1 MRPAFFL
8 FATLL
13 ALVGFAADAAVDTAA
28 TKNPVRQTKG
38 QNVLPESV
46 EGVPEAEYTK
56 IRRALLMSYGNES
69 ISAARNRL
77 NELKER
83 TRFTKGRN
91 ESEDLRLDFEKAR
104 DAMVKATIDSVL
116 KLDPSINKDS
126 LVITLNAI
134 EEATKKRGQEA
145 TQRAREKEA
154 AEAKLAKKDAPEA
167 KPETAVAAATEE
179 KPMTPAQLLADVE
192 GVSAEDMTKF
202 RIAAFVAQ
210 KDPTV
215 KELKAKQNEMRKE
228 ADPDHPLG
236 GTAAFY
242 EFNCTAVEVEVD
254 RETGDVV
261 IARHVIVSDVG
272 TALNPLHV
280 RGQDEVAAIT
290 EAAMR
295 GEITDFADSLRR
307 RVKLLAGLPA
317 EALERVYTER
327 LRLNPGAETLVSTAR
342 AAGLKVLLVSGGFTF
357 FTALAAA
364 IVPSSVD

>member
-1 MRPAFFL
+1 MRSAFFIL
-8 FATLL
+8 ASLL
-13 ALVGFAADAAVDTAA
+13 ALAGFAADAPVDAAA

-104 DAMVKATIDSVL
+104 DAMVKATIESVL

-145 TQRAREKEA
+145 TQRAREKEVA
-154 AEAKLAKKDAPEA
+154 DAKLAQKDAPEA
-167 KPETAVAAATEE
+167 KPETAVAKVEE

-210 KDPTV
+210 KNPTV

-228 ADPDHPLG
+228 AEFASPDEKKNMRNDFEVLIADLRKA
-236 GTAAFY
+236 TLAAVSKAAPSLSK
-242 EFNCTAVEVEVD
+242 ETLEKIMEAVE
-254 RETGDVV
+254 
-261 IARHVIVSDVG
+261 
-272 TALNPLHV
+272 
-280 RGQDEVAAIT
+280 
-290 EAAMR
+290 
-295 GEITDFADSLRR
+295 
-307 RVKLLAGLPA
+307 
-317 EALERVYTER
+317 ER
-327 LRLNPGAETLVSTAR
+327 A
-342 AAGLKVLLVSGGFTF
+342 K
-357 FTALAAA
+357 AAA
-364 IVPSSVD
+364 AKKGSKATKTPLKPFPFGEKK

>member
-8 FATLL
+8 FATLF
-13 ALVGFAADAAVDTAA
+13 ALVGFAADAPVDAAA
-28 TKNPVRQTKG
+28 TKNPVRQAKG
-38 QNVLPESV
+38 QSNLPESV
-46 EGVPEAEYTK
+46 DGVPAEEYAK
-56 IRRALLMSYGNES
+56 IRRALLMSYGNET
-69 ISAARNRL
+69 ISAARIRL

-167 KPETAVAAATEE
+167 KPETAEAKVEE
-179 KPMTPAQLLADVE
+179 KPMTPVQLLADVE

-202 RIAAFVAQ
+202 RIAAFAAQ

-228 ADPDHPLG
+228 AEFASPDEKKNMRNDFEVLMDDMRKANL
-236 GTAAFY
+236 AAVSKAAPSLSK
-242 EFNCTAVEVEVD
+242 ETLEKIMEAVE
-254 RETGDVV
+254 
-261 IARHVIVSDVG
+261 
-272 TALNPLHV
+272 N
-280 RGQDEVAAIT
+280 
-290 EAAMR
+290 
-295 GEITDFADSLRR
+295 
-307 RVKLLAGLPA
+307 
-317 EALERVYTER
+317 
-327 LRLNPGAETLVSTAR
+327 R
-342 AAGLKVLLVSGGFTF
+342 AK
-357 FTALAAA
+357 AAA
-364 IVPSSVD
+364 KKAQTKATKTPLKPFPFGEKK

>member
-46 EGVPEAEYTK
+46 EGVPETEYTK

-228 ADPDHPLG
+228 AEFASPDEKKNMRNDFEVLMDDMRKANL
-236 GTAAFY
+236 AAVSKAAPSLSK
-242 EFNCTAVEVEVD
+242 ETLEKIMEAVE
-254 RETGDVV
+254 
-261 IARHVIVSDVG
+261 
-272 TALNPLHV
+272 N
-280 RGQDEVAAIT
+280 
-290 EAAMR
+290 
-295 GEITDFADSLRR
+295 
-307 RVKLLAGLPA
+307 
-317 EALERVYTER
+317 
-327 LRLNPGAETLVSTAR
+327 R
-342 AAGLKVLLVSGGFTF
+342 AK
-357 FTALAAA
+357 AAA
-364 IVPSSVD
+364 AKKATKATKTPLKPFPFGEKK